1 MQEGSGMS
9 VTLRRVDPEKG
20 MYRYYRMC
28 VQPDLFGN
36 QCLIRE
42 WGRIGRSGQI
52 RSTPYPTGEEAQDA
66 LRRQCEIKER
76 RGYATA

>member
-1 MQEGSGMS
+1 MMS
-9 VTLRRVDPEKG
+9 MTLRRVNPEKN
-20 MYRYYRMC
+20 MYRYYRMG

-52 RSTPYPTGEEAQDA
+52 RSTPYPTKDEAQA
-66 LRRQCEIKER
+66 AFHKQREVKER
-76 RGYATA
+76 RGYTG